1 MNDKNKPKEKN
12 FTPRYCTLALAD
24 PDRVDKKINATSPS
38 EAAVEQ
44 TRDWSIEN
52 KL

>member
-1 MNDKNKPKEKN
+1 MNDKKIPKPKKIVS
-12 FTPRYCTLALAD
+12 RYCTLALAD
-24 PDRVDKKINATSPS
+24 PKKTDNKTNATSPS
-38 EAAVEQ
+38 EDAVEQ